1 MRIGLT
7 YDLRKEYLEMGYTEE
22 ETAEFDSEDTI
33 HALDETISSLEHE
46 VVRVG
51 NIFELARQLSSGERW
66 DLVFNISEGCH
77 GRNREAQVPALLEAY
92 QIPYTFSD
100 PLTLAVCLDKAV
112 AKSVVRDAGI
122 PTPESFTVDSMHDM
136 GKGAISPR
144 TPFPLFTKPLS
155 EGTSKGITSESIVWD
170 MDALKRQCSI
180 LLARYHQ
187 PVLVETYLPGREFTI
202 GIVGTK
208 DQARVIGVLEVKL
221 NQNAE
226 PLVYTFANKEFCE
239 ERVEYSIVK
248 DKGILKEASDVA
260 LGAYRALGCRDAGR
274 LDLKADKNGKLYFL
288 EMNPLAGLNPTHSD
302 LPILCSKMGIGY
314 RQLISDIIDSALERK
329 TKDSVF
335 RQDSRTSTLI

>member
-7 YDLRKEYLEMGYTEE
+7 YDLRKEYLEMGFSEE
-22 ETAEFDSEDTI
+22 ETAEFDSEETI
-33 HALDETISSLEHE
+33 RALDETISSLEHE

-51 NIFELARQLSSGERW
+51 NIFELARRLSAGERW

-92 QIPYTFSD
+92 DIPYTFSD

-122 PTPESFTVDSMHDM
+122 PTPESFTVNTMNDLE
-136 GKGAISPR
+136 KGAISPR
-144 TPFPLFTKPLS
+144 THFPLFTKPVS
-155 EGTSKGITSESIVWD
+155 EGTGKGITSDSIVWD
-170 MDALKRQCSI
+170 MDALKKQCSV
-180 LLARYHQ
+180 LLGRYHQ

-202 GIVGTK
+202 GIVGSE

-239 ERVEYSIVK
+239 ERVEYSLVK
-248 DKGILKEASDVA
+248 DKDIIKEASDVA

-274 LDLKADKNGKLYFL
+274 LDVKADHNGRLYFL
-288 EMNPLAGLNPTHSD
+288 EMNPLAGLNPGHSD
-302 LPILCSKMGIGY
+302 LPILCTKAGIGY
-314 RQLISDIIDSALERK
+314 RQLISEIIGSALKRK
-329 TKDSVF
+329 TVDPVLKNY
-335 RQDSRTSTLI
+335 SRTPTLN

>member
-7 YDLRKEYLEMGYTEE
+7 YDLRKEYLEMGFTEE
-22 ETAEFDSEDTI
+22 ETAEFDS
-33 HALDETISSLEHE
+33 DETIRALEETLSSLEHE

-51 NIFELARQLSSGERW
+51 NIFELARRLSAGERW

-92 QIPYTFSD
+92 RIPYTFSD

-136 GKGAISPR
+136 ERGFISPR
-144 TPFPLFTKPLS
+144 APFPLFTKPVS
-155 EGTSKGITSESIVWD
+155 EGTGKGITAESIVWD
-170 MDALKRQCSI
+170 LDALKKQCSM
-180 LLARYHQ
+180 LLIKYHQ
-187 PVLVETYLPGREFTI
+187 PVLVESYLPGREFTV
-202 GIVGTK
+202 GIVGTQGHAK
-208 DQARVIGVLEVKL
+208 VIGVLEVKL
-221 NQNAE
+221 NKNAD

-239 ERVEYSIVK
+239 ERVEYLLVK
-248 DKGILKEASDVA
+248 DKNILKEASDVA
-260 LGAYRALGCRDAGR
+260 IRAYQALGCRDAGR

-288 EMNPLAGLNPTHSD
+288 EMNPLAGLHPTHSD
-302 LPILCSKMGIGY
+302 LPILCSKVGIEY

-329 TKDSVF
+329 TKDSAF
-335 RQDSRTSTLI
+335 KHDFRTSTLN